1 MRIRCWL
8 NGRERLTAPERLEI
22 NIDRRD
28 QTMTTN
34 TSMTAKAPSEISQID
49 RLAAEAQMYAM
60 NARLNLFNLARVF
73 SEAKKILPHGEWGKW
88 VEQNAGVEMRTAQ
101 QMIQTY
107 ERFGGMPEMATLD
120 RTKLYKMTA
129 LPEGTEE
136 AFMGMHDVNAMSSRE
151 VEKAVKDYKAQLEA
165 ENEQKLRDME
175 AKHRM
180 DMANMLSQEREA
192 RAKLESDLAEAKKQ
206 QKHDESDALA
216 AEIEARTKEI
226 TALEEEIERLKEAGK
241 ESMEQARTATAENA
255 RLKREIEDN
264 EDALAEQQAEIT
276 RVQTELLNLQSAQ
289 ARGEGARE
297 ATDSMT
303 ADDFAAAV
311 RQFIGTCARVPYMG
325 STFWGMDESERTLFS
340 QNIAAVEGWCRQA
353 RQALESVMTEGVIDH
368 E

>member
-1 MRIRCWL
+1 
-8 NGRERLTAPERLEI
+8 
-22 NIDRRD
+22 
-28 QTMTTN
+28 MTTN
-34 TSMTAKAPSEISQID
+34 TNLTAKSPSEISQID
-49 RLAAEAQMYAM
+49 RLAAEGQMYAM
-60 NARLNLFNLARVF
+60 NARMNLFNLARVF

-88 VEQNAGVEMRTAQ
+88 VEKNAGVEMRTAQ

-136 AFMGMHDVNAMSSRE
+136 AFMGIHDVSAMSSRE
-151 VEKAVKDYKAQLEA
+151 VEQAVKEYKAQLET
-165 ENEQKLRDME
+165 ENEKKIKDME
-175 AKHRM
+175 AQIRM
-180 DMANMLSQEREA
+180 NVAEELNNEKAA
-192 RAKLESDLAEAKKQ
+192 RTKLELELAEARKQ
-206 QKHDESDALA
+206 QKHDESDALS
-216 AEIEARTKEI
+216 AEIRERTQKIE
-226 TALEEEIERLKEAGK
+226 ALEEEVERLKEAGR
-241 ESMEQARTATAENA
+241 ESMEQARNMTAENV

-276 RVQTELLNLQSAQ
+276 RVQTELLNMQSAQ

-297 ATDSMT
+297 SNDSMT

-311 RQFIGTCARVPYMG
+311 RQFVGTCARVPYMG
-325 STFWGMDESERTLFS
+325 TTFWGMDESERTSFS

-353 RQALESVMTEGVIDH
+353 RKAIETVMTEGVIDH